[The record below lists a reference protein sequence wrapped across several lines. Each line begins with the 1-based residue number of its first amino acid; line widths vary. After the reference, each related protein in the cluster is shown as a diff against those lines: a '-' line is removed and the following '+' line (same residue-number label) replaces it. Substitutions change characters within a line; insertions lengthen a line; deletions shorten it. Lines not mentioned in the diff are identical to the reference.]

1 MEKDEVEKIEK
12 ALADLKD
19 AKGAPDS
26 TQQSIRTALDALNEA
41 SHDLARRIYEQAS
54 AGGGDAATGQQAGA
68 ATEAD
73 PVSAAEGD
81 EPVVDANFTVK
92 DD

>member
-1 MEKDEVEKIEK
+1 MIW
-12 ALADLKD
+12 LA
-19 AKGAPDS
+19 GS
-26 TQQSIRTALDALNEA
+26 TSRPRQ
-41 SHDLARRIYEQAS
+41 
-54 AGGGDAATGQQAGA
+54 GGGDAATGQQAGA